1 MLYLRKF
8 FSGGPDT
15 SAEKEPNEI
24 RRAALRYRLLDLLG
38 CFLGGVCFAAAL
50 PPLNWNVLAL
60 IALAPVTVVACRSRW
75 KFAALCGYVW
85 GFGWSLFAFRFLRE
99 IDPVIPFLMP
109 WAISLWP
116 ALWSALLPF
125 LWRNT
130 VFPVAV
136 ELEGFDSRMRF
147 LGSAAAFG
155 RLLGFAA
162 AAAAL
167 YTLIEWTRS
176 RLFPWNDLS
185 VTMWRDLP
193 LIQFASFTG
202 HFGIMFATAFFGTA
216 VGTAAATRFR
226 MPGKK
231 LLLFA
236 AACFALL
243 HAAGFALYLR
253 RAETAGKQPANWFPA
268 VLQGDISQRRNADIG
283 EAREALEVYL
293 TLSREAMTT
302 DPKPDLVIW
311 PESAVPVPFRAAHPV
326 STLFRTGIRMLTY
339 AYHVPML
346 IGAIDFQDPLPVD
359 GRDLKVTNS
368 ALHFDETGKL
378 RRKYDKIHRV
388 PFGEYVPF
396 RAFLP
401 EFVIRRIDMNRDLAP
416 GTDFDPVPLGKN
428 VRAGVAICYEGIFSY
443 LTRAFALR
451 GANVLVVI
459 SNDAWY
465 PTSSEPEQHLANAV
479 MRAVETGLPMVR
491 CGNNGGSLVVLPTGE
506 ITQILE
512 VPGPEKRLELRRGRG
527 FRKLAVHVPDHPAP
541 TFFVR
546 FGEWI
551 LLVLAIGCAA
561 WWGLAVRSFVA
572 RKRFFRQKLDAAGTS
587 EGEA

>member
-8 FSGGPDT
+8 FSGNPEE

-24 RRAALRYRLLDLLG
+24 RRAALRYRLLDLLA
-38 CFLGGVCFAAAL
+38 CFAGGACFAAAL
-50 PPLNWNVLAL
+50 PPLNWNFLAL
-60 IALAPVTVVACRSRW
+60 VALAPVTAVACRSRW

-116 ALWSALLPF
+116 AFWCALLPF

-130 VFPVAV
+130 AFPVAV
-136 ELEGFDSRMRF
+136 ELEGYESRMRF

-167 YTLIEWTRS
+167 YTLVEWTRS

-202 HFGIMFATAFFGTA
+202 HFGIMFVTAFFGTA
-216 VGTAAATRFR
+216 LGTAAATRFR
-226 MPGKK
+226 MPGVK

-243 HAAGFALYLR
+243 HAAGFAFYLH
-253 RAETAGKQPANWFPA
+253 RAEALENQSANWFPA
-268 VLQGDISQRRNADIG
+268 VLQGDISQRRSADIG
-283 EAREALEVYL
+283 EAQEALEVYL
-293 TLSREAMTT
+293 ALSREAMTA

-311 PESAVPVPFRAAHPV
+311 PESAVPVPYRAAHPV
-326 STLFRTGIRMLTY
+326 SAMFRTGIRALAY

-346 IGAIDFQDPLPVD
+346 IGAIDFQDPLPRD
-359 GRDLKVTNS
+359 GGDLKVTNS

-378 RRKYDKIHRV
+378 LHKYDKIHRV

-396 RAFLP
+396 RAYLP

-416 GTDFDPVPLGKN
+416 GANFNPVPLREN

-491 CGNNGGSLVVLPTGE
+491 CGNNGGSLVVLPTGK
-506 ITQILE
+506 ISQILE

-527 FRKLAVHVPDHPAP
+527 FRQLAVHVPENPGR

-551 LLVLAIGCAA
+551 LLVFALGCAA
-561 WWGLAVRSFVA
+561 WWGLAVRNFFA
-572 RKRFFRQKLDAAGTS
+572 RKRFFRQKLDAADNPAR
-587 EGEA
+587 EA